1 MIAIRYAAFAVFATL
16 LNLLLQF
23 LSLLVYTGMASLYVA
38 MAAGTVAGL
47 ITKYIL
53 DKKFIFYHKTE
64 SKKSDVVKFF
74 FYSLTGVFTTFIFWG
89 TEILFDAMLESE
101 IAKYVG
107 AVIGLAIGYV
117 IKYYLD
123 KTFVFREKSA

>member
-1 MIAIRYAAFAVFATL
+1 MIAIRYAAFAVFATM
-16 LNLLLQF
+16 LNLLFQF
-23 LSLLVYTGMASLYVA
+23 LSLQVYTGMASLYVA
-38 MAAGTVAGL
+38 MSAGTLAGL
-47 ITKYIL
+47 VVKYIL
-53 DKKFIFYHKTE
+53 DKKFIFYHKPA
-64 SKKSDVVKFF
+64 SKKSDATNFF

-89 TEILFDAMLESE
+89 TEILFDAMLETE

-123 KTFVFREKSA
+123 KTFVFRETSV

>member
-16 LNLLLQF
+16 LNLLFQF
-23 LSLLVYTGMASLYVA
+23 VSLLVYTGMASLYVA
-38 MAAGTVAGL
+38 MAAGTLAGL
-47 ITKYIL
+47 IAKYIL
-53 DKKFIFYHKTE
+53 DKKFIFYHKPD
-64 SKKSDVVKFF
+64 SKKNDATKFI

-89 TEILFDAMLESE
+89 TEILFDAMLDTE

-123 KTFVFREKSA
+123 KTFVFREKSV